1 MGRKFLPI
9 EPYIEKLEQ
18 AILLGATYELAALYA
33 GISESTFQRW
43 RAKAAQAPDGS
54 PLAVLRER
62 LRQAEG
68 RAAIGWLAKIEQAAQ
83 AGDWRAAAFK
93 LERRWPEAYGRS
105 FQKVAPVSADGAPLQ
120 GEGLASLLAAAVI
133 ALPSKSPSPEQW
145 QQDVARLGYHP
156 HPNGTPPPAAPEPR
170 P

>member
-18 AILLGATYELAALYA
+18 AILIGATYELAAMYA

-105 FQKVAPVSADGAPLQ
+105 LVKVAPVSPEGEALQ
-120 GEGLASLLAAAVI
+120 GTGLHALLQQAVI
-133 ALPSKSPSPEQW
+133 YLPSKSPSPEQW
-145 QQDVARLGYHP
+145 QEDVAALRSPVNRTG
-156 HPNGTPPPAAPEPR
+156 PPARGGSP
-170 P
+170 